1 MSNSWLSSRRRN
13 ARRFSSSAL
22 VVTLGVALAFAALLV
37 TPRTALAVGT
47 VRVEKSALE
56 EVDGRWK
63 LKMVMDYGS
72 QPEINFVPMLFVFT
86 PTMLYERA
94 CTDASKDKPIL
105 NKIPLQNQQSI
116 NEQLDVGFSDG
127 SGKTFKETHF
137 DFMIRRDRGFEA
149 GEYTLEIK
157 RASDNKT
164 MGSKIKLVLNG
175 NNKVVDRRA
184 MNFVGEKKKDDP
196 CVNPPDEKPA
206 GSEGSGD
213 APKTE
218 PKKDTPAP
226 ASTDVH
232 ADGEIPLPQ
241 ENTDAPPPVPP
252 KQGGCG
258 CELAP
263 SEGPHA
269 ALWGLLPIAGVG
281 LLAARRRRDARP

>member
-1 MSNSWLSSRRRN
+1 MPNLWPSSFRAAARRRVSQL
-13 ARRFSSSAL
+13 ATWIAL
-22 VVTLGVALAFAALLV
+22 VIGLSLVATGAPRSAFAL
-37 TPRTALAVGT
+37 GT
-47 VRVEKSALE
+47 VKVEKSTLE

-63 LKMVMDYGS
+63 LKLVMDYGS

-94 CTDASKDKPIL
+94 CTDQSKDKPII

-127 SGKTFKETHF
+127 TGKTFKETHF

-157 RASDNKT
+157 RASDAKT

-196 CVNPPDEKPA
+196 CISPPDEKAADTKPA
-206 GSEGSGD
+206 GD
-213 APKTE
+213 APKGDGG
-218 PKKDTPAP
+218 KKDAPPAG
-226 ASTDVH
+226 TEDVH
-232 ADGEIPLPQ
+232 ADGEIPLPKDS
-241 ENTDAPPPVPP
+241 TDAPPPVPP

-258 CELAP
+258 CELAAP
-263 SEGPHA
+263 ADRSPW
-269 ALWGLLPIAGVG
+269 ALGAMVGVALVVG
-281 LLAARRRRDARP
+281 RRLRRR